1 MPPAPPA
8 ATVATMLK
16 RTDRNLIVGL
26 DIGTSKVVALVGEVG
41 LDGSIEL
48 LGLGSQPSRGL
59 KKGVVVNIESTVQS
73 IQRAVEEA
81 ELMAGCEIHSVFA
94 GIAGSH
100 VRSLNSH
107 GVVAIRDKEVTHG
120 DVEHVIDA
128 AKAVAMPADQK
139 ILHVL
144 PQEFI
149 VDGQEGIRDPIGMS
163 GVRLEAKVHIVTGA
177 DSAAQNIEKC
187 IQRCGLDVDD
197 VVLEQL
203 ASSFAVLTEDEK
215 ELGVCLV
222 DLGGGTTDLAVF
234 ANGAIRHT
242 AVIPIAGDQVT
253 NDIAVSMRTPTQY
266 AEDIKIR
273 YACAL
278 SQLANP
284 DESIEVPSV
293 GERPAR
299 RLARQ
304 TLAEIV
310 EPRYEELFGL
320 VREELRRSGFE
331 EVIAAGIVLTGG
343 SAKMEGAIELAEE
356 VFHVPVRL
364 GLPQSVRGLSEVVR
378 NPIFS
383 TRVTTFCPRIAGTP
397 WAGTPNRC
405 STACAPGSRATFEAD
420 RADRADRAMSD
431 SQPTACIR
439 VRSDSHV

>member
-1 MPPAPPA
+1 MALGKK
-8 ATVATMLK
+8 VDK
-16 RTDRNLIVGL
+16 DVIVGL
-26 DIGTSKVVALVGEVG
+26 DIGTSKVLALVGEITA
-41 LDGSIEL
+41 DGSIEVI
-48 LGLGSQPSRGL
+48 GMGSQPSRGL

-81 ELMAGCEIHSVFA
+81 ELMADCEINAVYA

-107 GVVAIRDKEVTHG
+107 GVVAIRDREVTHG

-128 AKAVAMPADQK
+128 AKAVAIPADQR

-144 PQEFI
+144 PQEFLI
-149 VDGQEGIRDPIGMS
+149 DGQEGIRDPIGMS

-177 DSAAQNIEKC
+177 DSAAQNIVKC
-187 IQRCGLDVDD
+187 VQRCGLAVED

-203 ASSFAVLTEDEK
+203 ASSFAVLTDDEK

-222 DLGGGTTDLAVF
+222 DVGGGTTDIAVF
-234 ANGAIRHT
+234 SGGAIRHT

-293 GERPAR
+293 GDRPAR

-304 TLAEIV
+304 TLAEVV
-310 EPRYEELFGL
+310 EPRYEELFNL
-320 VREELRRSGFE
+320 IREELRRSGFE
-331 EVIAAGIVLTGG
+331 EMVAAGIVMTGG
-343 SAKMEGAIELAEE
+343 SARMEGAIELAEE
-356 VFHVPVRL
+356 IFHVPVRL
-364 GLPQSVRGLSEVVR
+364 GLPGPVKGLSDVVR
-378 NPIFS
+378 NPIYS
-383 TRVTTFCPRIAGTP
+383 TGVGLLLYARENSAPASRSAALTGNVAGAFGRVKNWFRG
-397 WAGTPNRC
+397 N
-405 STACAPGSRATFEAD
+405 F
-420 RADRADRAMSD
+420 
-431 SQPTACIR
+431 
-439 VRSDSHV
+439 

>member
-1 MPPAPPA
+1 MSTCATRTGLQLDGGA
-8 ATVATMLK
+8 ERHTALRKTVAGMLK
-16 RTDRNLIVGL
+16 RSERNLIVGL

-41 LDGSIEL
+41 LDGSIEV
-48 LGLGSQPSRGL
+48 LGIGSQPSRGL
-59 KKGVVVNIESTVQS
+59 KKSVVVNIESAVQS

-107 GVVAIRDKEVTHG
+107 GVVAIRDKEVSHG

-128 AKAVAMPADQK
+128 AKAVAIPADQK

-149 VDGQEGIRDPIGMS
+149 VDGQEGIRDPIVMF

-187 IQRCGLDVDD
+187 IQRCGLAVDD

-222 DLGGGTTDLAVF
+222 DIGGGTTDLAVF

-310 EPRYEELFGL
+310 APRYEELFGL
-320 VREELRRSGFE
+320 GHEELRRSGFE

-343 SAKMEGAIELAEE
+343 GAKMEGAIELAEE

-364 GLPQSVRGLSEVVR
+364 GIPQSVQGLADVVR

-383 TRVTTFCPRIAGTP
+383 TGVGLLVYARATP
-397 WAGTPNRC
+397 LPARR
-405 STACAPGSRATFEAD
+405 AGSRGNAKSVLE
-420 RADRADRAMSD
+420 RM
-431 SQPTACIR
+431 
-439 VRSDSHV
+439 RSWFQGNF